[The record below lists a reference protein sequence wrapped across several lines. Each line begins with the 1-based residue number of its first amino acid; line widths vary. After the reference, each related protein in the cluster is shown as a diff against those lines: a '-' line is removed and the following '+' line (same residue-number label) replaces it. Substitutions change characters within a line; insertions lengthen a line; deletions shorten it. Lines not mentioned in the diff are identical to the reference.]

1 MGVVTRVNAP
11 YAAIRV
17 LTGQQMSE
25 VINVWLKKL
34 QFVAKGFSLGI
45 SISYCSCSDLY
56 NELEEEDMNISYN
69 SLSECLNL
77 VADQFTSITEL
88 FNPLVSRAKLLANP
102 LFRSDVMTNDKLK
115 KWGKGVI
122 QKTKA
127 MATLLSTPTEQD
139 RSSSASAGFPQSP
152 HLQSSDEDMMI
163 AKPTSR
169 GKSPPEISVTRRQSG
184 SYGDPPSDDGK
195 HANKGF
201 FSRIFKSKKKDVSR
215 ERAPSPRG
223 SVPSLLERDDSRD
236 SLLGSPRED
245 AFPSGSFD
253 PFSERRSLDTS
264 LYRRSSEGGRF
275 ACASPRVRR
284 SHRHYRSFS
293 DDVSGSQG
301 LEEASRLWLNVNG
314 GGSGG
319 ERRGGLREH
328 YANVRSGLHSP
339 PPAQGE
345 SESDDLLDMGAM
357 AVERVRECG
366 DGYEGYGGVHE
377 GYGDI
382 RKGYD
387 GDDHEGYDNDHEGY
401 SDDHEG
407 YSDDHEGYSDD
418 MHEGYTNNSHELY
431 NDNSHERYSDI
442 HELCHVHD
450 DDPNSTLM
458 NLGDFSHSDNHT
470 VNDNLLDLS
479 SIDVTQPC
487 GVAPETI
494 AAMTTLTDP
503 ISTMTTTNSIP
514 TLTTT
519 NPISPM
525 TSPTN
530 PIRIPDASVDAKVKK
545 SRIARMERLLGRRTV
560 PPFRRRVAFLPP
572 LPLATAQNAN
582 ERPRDGKQVR
592 FFTNVICHEYRS
604 Y

>member
-45 SISYCSCSDLY
+45 SIPFCSFSDLY

-169 GKSPPEISVTRRQSG
+169 GKSSPEISVTRRQSG

-215 ERAPSPRG
+215 ERVPSPRG

-245 AFPSGSFD
+245 VFPSGSFD

-366 DGYEGYGGVHE
+366 DGDE
-377 GYGDI
+377 GYGDDI
-382 RKGYD
+382 
-387 GDDHEGYDNDHEGY
+387 HEGY

-407 YSDDHEGYSDD
+407 CSDDI
-418 MHEGYTNNSHELY
+418 HEGYTNNFHEPY
-431 NDNSHERYSDI
+431 NDNSHEPYNDNSHEKYSDI
-442 HELCHVHD
+442 HELYHVHD

>member
-34 QFVAKGFSLGI
+34 QFVAKGFSLGTYV
-45 SISYCSCSDLY
+45 SFHSFSDLY

-77 VADQFTSITEL
+77 VADQFTSFSEL

-115 KWGKGVI
+115 KWGKGVL

-139 RSSSASAGFPQSP
+139 HSSSASAGSPQS
-152 HLQSSDEDMMI
+152 LRIQSSDEDMMI

-169 GKSPPEISVTRRQSG
+169 GKPSPEISLTRRQSG
-184 SYGDPPSDDGK
+184 NYGDPSTDDGK
-195 HANKGF
+195 HGNKGF
-201 FSRIFKSKKKDVSR
+201 FSRIFKSKKKDISR
-215 ERAPSPRG
+215 ERAPSPR
-223 SVPSLLERDDSRD
+223 SSAPSLILRDDSRD
-236 SLLGSPRED
+236 SLLGSLRED
-245 AFPSGSFD
+245 VFPSGSFD
-253 PFSERRSLDTS
+253 PFSERRSLDMS
-264 LYRRSSEGGRF
+264 LHRRSSEGGRF
-275 ACASPRVRR
+275 TCASPRVRR

-301 LEEASRLWLNVNG
+301 LEEASRVWLNVNG
-314 GGSGG
+314 GGG

-328 YANVRSGLHSP
+328 YTNVRSGLHSP

-357 AVERVRECG
+357 AVERVRECDG
-366 DGYEGYGGVHE
+366 DVCEGYDGDDILEGYYHDVRDGDMVHEGYNGDTHEGYNGDIHE

-382 RKGYD
+382 
-387 GDDHEGYDNDHEGY
+387 HEGYNGDTHERYNDIHEGCNNDIHERY
-401 SDDHEG
+401 SDDLFHECINNA
-407 YSDDHEGYSDD
+407 HE
-418 MHEGYTNNSHELY
+418 EPTI
-431 NDNSHERYSDI
+431 HERYSDI
-442 HELCHVHD
+442 HEFNHTHD
-450 DDPNSTLM
+450 N
-458 NLGDFSHSDNHT
+458 DNHAI
-470 VNDNLLDLS
+470 NDNLIDLS
-479 SIDVTQPC
+479 SINVTQPC
-487 GVAPETI
+487 GVTPETI
-494 AAMTTLTDP
+494 AAMTTSAEP
-503 ISTMTTTNSIP
+503 V
-514 TLTTT
+514 
-519 NPISPM
+519 
-525 TSPTN
+525 
-530 PIRIPDASVDAKVKK
+530 RIPNASVDAKVKK
-545 SRIARMERLLGRRTV
+545 SRIARMERLLGKRTV

-572 LPLATAQNAN
+572 LPLATAQNAS
-582 ERPRDGKQVR
+582 EKPGDGKQVR